1 MQSISL
7 CKNEEIKNLS
17 RKKEKIISRLSHFFV
32 LFRYLDRVIEKG
44 RLKVS
49 AFKISKIRKWRSWPS
64 DLYFFL
70 ESHLSLVWSQW
81 GKVQARANKDN
92 QKLLFLYDDISW
104 TRNRIE
110 INKKE
115 FQRVRFHASN
125 NFPRINWKSLSS
137 KL

>member
-7 CKNEEIKNLS
+7 CENEEIKNLS

-49 AFKISKIRKWRSWPS
+49 AFKISKIRKWRSWSS

-70 ESHLSLVWSQW
+70 ESHLSLV
-81 GKVQARANKDN
+81 
-92 QKLLFLYDDISW
+92 
-104 TRNRIE
+104 
-110 INKKE
+110 
-115 FQRVRFHASN
+115 
-125 NFPRINWKSLSS
+125 
-137 KL
+137 

>member
-7 CKNEEIKNLS
+7 CENEEIKNLS

-44 RLKVS
+44 ERRLKVS

-70 ESHLSLVWSQW
+70 ESHLSLV
-81 GKVQARANKDN
+81 
-92 QKLLFLYDDISW
+92 
-104 TRNRIE
+104 
-110 INKKE
+110 
-115 FQRVRFHASN
+115 
-125 NFPRINWKSLSS
+125 
-137 KL
+137 